1 MSSKKTVNVDG
12 GVFFL
17 LTTPLMGD
25 PSSSRVVLHGLL
37 ITPIMMPAITFIA
50 L

>member
-25 PSSSRVVLHGLL
+25 PRHLSLWNNEKFSRNNRE
-37 ITPIMMPAITFIA
+37 F
-50 L
+50 